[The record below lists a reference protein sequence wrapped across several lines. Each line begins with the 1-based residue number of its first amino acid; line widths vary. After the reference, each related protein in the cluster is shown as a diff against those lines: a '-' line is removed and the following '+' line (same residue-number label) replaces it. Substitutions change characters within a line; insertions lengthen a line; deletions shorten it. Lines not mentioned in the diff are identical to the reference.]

1 MPVVFLFGVKAKR
14 NSWEV
19 TVRVNEAGREI
30 KEVPLIFLGMGK
42 VGGALLQQVLS
53 TREALQRETGIRFTI
68 IGLADST
75 GVLLDRGGLTNLL
88 LTEAQQAKAMGRSFS
103 GLDGVLP
110 LREVDSH
117 LQPGSLLIDATA
129 SAKTVSLLKEAL
141 AARCGI
147 VLANKLPLAGPW
159 AEAESLFA
167 HPLLCYEATVGAGLP
182 IISTLRT
189 LLATGDRITSIEG
202 VLSGTLAYLCTQLVR
217 GTPYSV
223 ALAQARA
230 LGYTEPDLREDLRG
244 QDVVRKALILA
255 RTAGWPL
262 DESDITVEP
271 LYPTEL
277 ASLSVDGFLSAVTLD
292 EDYAHRVEEARSRGR
307 VLRYVAR
314 VGPTGGA
321 VGVEEVEKESA
332 LGALQG
338 LENAVSFH
346 TERYASYPLV
356 VSGPGAGPQVTAAGV
371 LGDTIELA
379 KRIECKEEPQCPL
392 LS

>member
-1 MPVVFLFGVKAKR
+1 MPVVFLFGVKAKK
-14 NSWEV
+14 NSREV
-19 TVRVNEAGREI
+19 TMRVNKAGQKI
-30 KEVPLIFLGMGK
+30 KEVPLIFLGMGR
-42 VGGALLQQVLS
+42 VGGALLQQILS
-53 TREALQRETGIRFTI
+53 TREALQRGAGIRFTI
-68 IGLADST
+68 VGLADST
-75 GVLLDRGGLTNLL
+75 GALLDCGGLTDLL
-88 LTEAQQAKAMGRSFS
+88 LTNAQRAKAAGRSFA
-103 GLDGVLP
+103 GLDGALP
-110 LREVDSH
+110 LREIDSH
-117 LQPGSLLIDATA
+117 LQPGTILVDATA

-147 VLANKLPLAGPW
+147 VLANKLPLTGPW
-159 AEAESLFA
+159 AKVELLFA

-202 VLSGTLAYLCTQLVR
+202 VLSGTLAYLCTQLMR

-230 LGYTEPDLREDLRG
+230 LGYTEPDPREDLSGR
-244 QDVVRKALILA
+244 DVVRKALILA

-262 DESDITVEP
+262 DEGDMTVEP

-277 ASLSVDGFLSAVTLD
+277 ATLSVSEFLSAASTLD
-292 EDYAHRVEEARSRGR
+292 ENYAHWVRGAQSRGR

-314 VGPTGGA
+314 VGPNGGA
-321 VGVEEVEKESA
+321 VGVEEVEKENA
-332 LGALQG
+332 LGGLQG
-338 LENAVSFH
+338 PENAVSFH

-371 LGDTIELA
+371 LGDTIVLA
-379 KRIECKEEPQCPL
+379 KRIEHKEEPE
-392 LS
+392 

>member
-1 MPVVFLFGVKAKR
+1 Y
-14 NSWEV
+14 
-19 TVRVNEAGREI
+19 
-30 KEVPLIFLGMGK
+30 
-42 VGGALLQQVLS
+42 
-53 TREALQRETGIRFTI
+53 
-68 IGLADST
+68 
-75 GVLLDRGGLTNLL
+75 
-88 LTEAQQAKAMGRSFS
+88 
-103 GLDGVLP
+103 
-110 LREVDSH
+110 
-117 LQPGSLLIDATA
+117 LQPGTLLIDATA

-167 HPLLCYEATVGAGLP
+167 HPLLRYEATVGAGLP

-202 VLSGTLAYLCTQLVR
+202 VLSGTLAYLCTQLMR

-230 LGYTEPDLREDLRG
+230 LGYTEPDPREDLSG

-255 RTAGWPL
+255 RTAGWPI
-262 DESDITVEP
+262 DEGDITVEP
-271 LYPTEL
+271 FYPPEFAT
-277 ASLSVDGFLSAVTLD
+277 LSVDGFFSAAVTLD
-292 EDYAHRVEEARSRGR
+292 EDYAHRVEAARSRER

-314 VGPTGGA
+314 VGPNGGA

-338 LENAVSFH
+338 PENAVSFH

-379 KRIECKEEPQCPL
+379 KRIGRKEE
-392 LS
+392 SE

>member
-1 MPVVFLFGVKAKR
+1 MPVVFLFGVKAKG

-19 TVRVNEAGREI
+19 TVRVNRVGQKI
-30 KEVPLIFLGMGK
+30 KEVPLILLGMGR
-42 VGGALLQQVLS
+42 VGGALLQQLLS
-53 TREALQRETGIRFTI
+53 TREALQREAGIRFTVV
-68 IGLADST
+68 GLADST
-75 GVLLDRGGLTNLL
+75 GALLDRGGLTDLL
-88 LTEAQQAKAMGRSFS
+88 LTEAQRAKATGQSFS
-103 GLDGVLP
+103 GWDGALP
-110 LREVDSH
+110 LREIDSYF
-117 LQPGSLLIDATA
+117 QPGTLLIDATA

-147 VLANKLPLAGPW
+147 VFANKLPLAGPW

-167 HPLLCYEATVGAGLP
+167 HPFLRYEATVGAGLP

-202 VLSGTLAYLCTQLVR
+202 VLSGTLAYLCTQLMR

-230 LGYTEPDLREDLRG
+230 LGYTEPDPREDLSG

-255 RTAGWPL
+255 RTAGWSL
-262 DESDITVEP
+262 DEGDITVEP
-271 LYPTEL
+271 LYPPDL
-277 ASLSVDGFLSAVTLD
+277 ASLSVNEFLSAVATLD

-307 VLRYVAR
+307 VLCYVAH
-314 VGPTGGA
+314 VGPNGGA

-338 LENAVSFH
+338 PENAVSFR
-346 TERYASYPLV
+346 TERYAAYPLV

-371 LGDTIELA
+371 LGDIIELA
-379 KRIECKEEPQCPL
+379 KQIDRREEL
-392 LS
+392 G

>member
-1 MPVVFLFGVKAKR
+1 MPVVFLFGVKAKG

-19 TVRVNEAGREI
+19 TVRVNEAGQKI
-30 KEVPLIFLGMGK
+30 KEVPLILLGMGR
-42 VGGALLQQVLS
+42 VGSALLQQILF
-53 TREALQRETGIRFTI
+53 TREALQREAGIRFTI
-68 IGLADST
+68 VGLADST
-75 GVLLDRGGLTNLL
+75 GALLGRGGLTDFL
-88 LTEAQQAKAMGRSFS
+88 LTEAQQAKAAGRSIA
-103 GLDGVLP
+103 GLEGALS
-110 LREVDSH
+110 LREIDSH

-159 AEAESLFA
+159 AEAKSLFA
-167 HPLLCYEATVGAGLP
+167 HPLLRYEATVGAGLP

-189 LLATGDRITSIEG
+189 LIATGDRITSIAG
-202 VLSGTLAYLCTQLVR
+202 VLSGTLAYLCAQLMR

-230 LGYTEPDLREDLRG
+230 LGYTEPDLREDLSGR
-244 QDVVRKALILA
+244 DVVRKALILA
-255 RTAGWPL
+255 RTTGWPL
-262 DESDITVEP
+262 DEGDITVEP

-277 ASLSVDGFLSAVTLD
+277 ATLSVDGFLSAASTLD
-292 EDYAHRVEEARSRGR
+292 ENYAHRVRGARSRGR

-314 VGPTGGA
+314 VAPTGGGA
-321 VGVEEVEKESA
+321 VEVEEVEKESA

-379 KRIECKEEPQCPL
+379 KRIERKEEL
-392 LS
+392 G